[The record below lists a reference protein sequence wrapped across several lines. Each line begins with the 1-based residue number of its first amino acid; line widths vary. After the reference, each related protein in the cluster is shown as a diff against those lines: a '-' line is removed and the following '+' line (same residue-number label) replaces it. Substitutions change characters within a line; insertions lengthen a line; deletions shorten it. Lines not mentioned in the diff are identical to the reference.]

1 MRFVELIRVVGCR
14 LSQHFNRTEEASSRK
29 AYVWLGA
36 KRPLNK
42 LQARALTWEEFP
54 FPGYERGHRIL
65 IINPESD

>member
-1 MRFVELIRVVGCR
+1 MIFVELIRVVGCR

-42 LQARALTWEEFP
+42 LQARALTWVRSFHSLVTKDVTA
-54 FPGYERGHRIL
+54 F
-65 IINPESD
+65 